1 MAQAIFFPSRPV
13 EYTFVSSTEV
23 TITHNLGY
31 IPNVQVLI
39 NNELVI
45 ADVEHVSV
53 NQLVV
58 TFANATTGSVFIR

>member
-1 MAQAIFFPSRPV
+1 MAQSVFFPSRPV
-13 EYTFVSSTEV
+13 EYTFVNSTEV
-23 TITHNLGY
+23 TITHNLGF

-39 NNELVI
+39 DNQVVI

-58 TFANATTGSVFIR
+58 TFANATTGTVIIR

>member
-23 TITHNLGY
+23 TINHNLGY

-39 NNELVI
+39 NNEVVI

>member
-1 MAQAIFFPSRPV
+1 MAQSVFFPSRPK
-13 EYTFVSSTEV
+13 EHTFVNSTQV
-23 TITHNLGY
+23 TINHNLGY

-39 NNELVI
+39 NNELVM